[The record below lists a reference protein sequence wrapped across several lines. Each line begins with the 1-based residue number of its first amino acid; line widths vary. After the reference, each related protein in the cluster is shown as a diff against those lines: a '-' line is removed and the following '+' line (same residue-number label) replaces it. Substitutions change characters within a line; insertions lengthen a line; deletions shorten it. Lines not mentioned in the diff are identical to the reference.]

1 MNPPAPP
8 PDVSIIVATRNRPA
22 MLRVALESIARQTF
36 QHYEVLVADD
46 GSDPQHEAAYDAV
59 FTPLGDRFRL
69 LRNLPSS
76 RLGGGPAAARNR
88 GLASARG
95 RYIAFLDD
103 DDIWTCDDHL
113 RAAVES
119 LDGSGANLY
128 CANMEAFRGQVR
140 VIEYWFDGGDYL
152 TAATRISAG
161 PPTYRVSPTV
171 FLKIVH
177 HRVTHPNLLVV
188 SRSLMNEVGGFAAAQ
203 RFGEDAEFVLKLLDR
218 TSSLLYCPRVA
229 ARYRL
234 PEGDAHS
241 LTMSEIEQDI
251 QMLAAAR
258 RVGIAARSAPIRR
271 AAADIEGWTLRTLSR
286 RMKAEGRAG
295 AAFRLALQALIVY
308 PTPGALVQVAGALLP
323 RRHASAPTQVASPSA
338 RTYP

>member
-1 MNPPAPP
+1 MNVPAS

-46 GSDPQHEAAYDAV
+46 GSDPQYEAEYNAV
-59 FTPLGDRFRL
+59 FTRLGDRFLL
-69 LRNLPSS
+69 LRSLPSS

-103 DDIWTCDDHL
+103 DDAWTCDDHL

-119 LDGSGANLY
+119 LDASGANFY
-128 CANMEAFRGQVR
+128 CANMEAFRGQER
-140 VIEYWFDGGDYL
+140 VIERWFDGGDCL
-152 TAATRISAG
+152 TAANRISAS
-161 PPTYRVSPTV
+161 PPTHRVSPTV
-171 FLKIVH
+171 FLKIAH
-177 HRVTHPNLLVV
+177 HRVTHPNMLVV
-188 SRSLMNEVGGFAAAQ
+188 SRTLLDEVGGFAATQ
-203 RFGEDAEFVLKLLDR
+203 RFGEDAEVVLKLLDR
-218 TSSLLYCPRVA
+218 TSTILYCPRVT

-258 RVGIAARSAPIRR
+258 RMSIAARSAPIRR
-271 AAADIEGWTLRTLSR
+271 AAADLEGWTLRVLSR
-286 RMKAEGRAG
+286 RMKTEGRAG

-308 PTPGALVQVAGALLP
+308 PTPGALVEVAGALLP
-323 RRHASAPTQVASPSA
+323 NRPSLSS
-338 RTYP
+338 TTSS